1 MKRRL
6 TTILSADVAGY
17 SRLMGTNEAET
28 LAALTAHRAELVD
41 AMVADHQGRIVKL
54 IGDGMLVEFESV
66 VSAVDCAAKIQKG
79 MRARNSAVPA
89 DRRIEFRIGVNIG
102 DVIVENDD
110 IFGDGV
116 NIAARIESFA
126 KPGGV
131 AVSAA
136 VREHVGN
143 RLDLIF
149 EDTGEQLL
157 KNIERPVRVY
167 NVVLDA
173 PQAASDRSDR
183 VPATAHKPSIAVLP
197 FNNMSD
203 DPAQEYFSDGITE
216 DIITDLSKIS
226 GLSVVAR
233 HTVFAYK
240 GTRVTA
246 QRVAAE
252 LGVSFLLEGSVRK
265 AGQRVRITGQLIDGS
280 DGRHVWA
287 ERYDRNLTDIFDI
300 QDEIT
305 EAIVSQ
311 LKIRLLPRER
321 KAIEQPATAS
331 VEAYNYCLKGR
342 ELFHTMTK
350 ASLQHARRMFTYAAE
365 LDPHFARAYAGI
377 ADCDSF
383 LCGFHGVNIPP
394 ESLLENCAKALELD
408 PDLPEVHASHG
419 YALSTVGRYQE
430 AASAFERALALDP
443 NSHEA
448 HYFYARHCFVRCD
461 YEKAVEHYERAAEI
475 RPDDYRSPVL
485 AGNALDRLGQPEKKE
500 QLMRIGLERVERN
513 MVLHPESSDAAQ
525 LGACTCAALGERDR
539 ALDLIARVNA
549 IDPEDARAC
558 YNNACAYAL
567 LGEQEQAMELLEHSL
582 PLVSPEL
589 HAWIRNDPDLDAV
602 RSHPRFQELLKTTR

>member
-66 VSAVDCAAKIQKG
+66 VSAVDCAAKIQQG
-79 MRARNSAVPA
+79 MRARNSAVPV

-116 NIAARIESFA
+116 NIAARIENFA

-149 EDTGEQLL
+149 EDAGEQLL

-183 VPATAHKPSIAVLP
+183 VPAVAQKPSIAVLP

-287 ERYDRNLTDIFDI
+287 ERYDRDLTDIFDI

-305 EAIVSQ
+305 QAIVTQ
-311 LKIRLLPRER
+311 LKIRLLPKER
-321 KAIEQPATAS
+321 KAIEQPVTAS

-342 ELFHTMTK
+342 ELFYTMTK

-365 LDPHFARAYAGI
+365 LDPRFARAYAGI

-383 LCGFHGVNIPP
+383 LCGFHGEHVPP
-394 ESLLENCAKALELD
+394 ESLLETCAKALELD

-419 YALSTVGRYQE
+419 YALSTIGRHEE
-430 AASAFERALALDP
+430 AVAAFERALALDP

-448 HYFYARHCFVRCD
+448 HYFYARHCFVRRNF
-461 YEKAVEHYERAAEI
+461 EESVAHFERAAEI
-475 RPDDYRSPVL
+475 RPDDYRSPIL
-485 AGNALDRLGQPEKKE
+485 AGNALDHLGQLDKKE
-500 QLMRIGLERVERN
+500 RLSRIGLERVERSL
-513 MVLHPESSDAAQ
+513 VQHPESSDAAQ
-525 LGACTCAALGERDR
+525 LGACACAVMGDRDR
-539 ALDLIARVNA
+539 ALELVARVKT
-549 IDPEDARAC
+549 IDPEDTHARYNIAC
-558 YNNACAYAL
+558 VYAL
-567 LGEQEQAMELLEHSL
+567 LGEQDQAIDLLEQSL
-582 PLVSPEL
+582 PFVSPEL
-589 HAWIRNDPDLDAV
+589 RAWFRNDTDLESI
-602 RSHPRFQELLKTTR
+602 RSHPRYAQLLKMAE

>member
-17 SRLMGTNEAET
+17 SRLMGANEAET

-41 AMVADHQGRIVKL
+41 AMVTDHEGRIVKL
-54 IGDGMLVEFESV
+54 VGDGMLVEFESV
-66 VSAVDCAAKIQKG
+66 VNAVDCAAKIQKG
-79 MRARNSAVPA
+79 MRQRNSAVPD

-116 NIAARIESFA
+116 NIAARIENFA

-143 RLDLIF
+143 RLDLVF
-149 EDTGEQLL
+149 EDAGEQLL

-167 NVVLDA
+167 NVVIDV
-173 PQAASDRSDR
+173 PQAAND
-183 VPATAHKPSIAVLP
+183 PAARGPASARKPSIAVLP

-203 DPAQEYFSDGITE
+203 DPTQEYFSDGITE

-233 HTVFAYK
+233 HTVFVYK

-265 AGQRVRITGQLIDGS
+265 AGQRVRITGQLIDGI
-280 DGRHVWA
+280 DGRHIWA

-305 EAIVSQ
+305 GAIVAQ
-311 LKIRLLPRER
+311 LKIRLLPSER
-321 KAIEQPATAS
+321 KAIEQAATAS
-331 VEAYNYCLKGR
+331 VEAYNYWLKGR
-342 ELFHTMTK
+342 ELFHRMTK
-350 ASLQHARRMFTYAAE
+350 SSLQHARRMFTYAAE
-365 LDPHFARAYAGI
+365 LDADFARAYAGI

-394 ESLLENCAKALELD
+394 DTLLETCAKALERD
-408 PDLPEVHASHG
+408 STLPEVHASHG
-419 YALSTVGRYQE
+419 YALSTVGRYEE
-430 AASAFERALALDP
+430 AAAAFKRALALDP

-448 HYFYARHCFVRCD
+448 HYFYARHCFVRSD
-461 YEKAVEHYERAAEI
+461 YEKAVKHYERAAEI

-485 AGNALDRLGQPEKKE
+485 AGLALDRLGQLEKREK
-500 QLMRIGLERVERN
+500 LIRIGLERVERS
-513 MVLHPESSDAAQ
+513 MVLHPESSDSAQ
-525 LGACTCAALGERDR
+525 LGACVCAALGERDR
-539 ALDLIARVNA
+539 ALELIARVNA

-567 LGEQEQAMELLEHSL
+567 LGEQELAMELLEQSL

-589 HAWIRNDPDLDAV
+589 HAWILNDSDLDSL
-602 RSHPRFQELLKTTR
+602 RTLPRFQELLKTTR